1 MELSSTDKNPG
12 YGCLAHKST
21 SWKFT
26 TNLPSPLGN
35 HAMDCTGQYRSIV
48 FLHTP
53 SCVQIFTARGSL
65 VMIKFP
71 VGDLNEGLIVMPA
84 S

>member
-1 MELSSTDKNPG
+1 
-12 YGCLAHKST
+12 
-21 SWKFT
+21 
-26 TNLPSPLGN
+26 
-35 HAMDCTGQYRSIV
+35 MDCTGQYRSIV